1 MKEKIGNIFLVLI
14 SIPTFYILYKMSAY
28 SLNNTVQ
35 MIKKKLVNSN
45 ISDPI
50 VIWINSTIFIVLVVA
65 LLLKVLP
72 DRYSGFISKFR
83 SFLATFASLYLIY
96 IGPIILLLLLL
107 LFNASIMHI
116 TLVISVISFIG
127 LTFKKGKKL
136 YFKIYDKVSEI
147 F

>member
-1 MKEKIGNIFLVLI
+1 MKEKIENIFLVLI
-14 SIPTFYILYKMSAY
+14 SIPTFYILYKMSVY
-28 SLNNTVQ
+28 SVNNTVE
-35 MIKKKLVNSN
+35 MIKEKLINSN

-50 VIWINSTIFIVLVVA
+50 VIWINSTAFIVIVVA
-65 LLLKVLP
+65 LLLRILP
-72 DRYSGFISKFR
+72 DRYFGFISKFR

-136 YFKIYDKVSEI
+136 YFKIYDKISGI